1 MSGGGCHKPA
11 ITVGEV
17 WRSNKQAS
25 PHIDRVAQNNLV
37 SSTAGSEACYK
48 TKSTVTSSSR
58 EGHSFEIKN
67 KRIEVKYLSGGGGDG
82 GDLQSGQGS
91 FILTFIA
98 SSIPASNC
106 WSTRGRG
113 YWNARE
119 LGGIRKQRVAK
130 ETMGW

>member
-1 MSGGGCHKPA
+1 MWGEGGEDLRSG
-11 ITVGEV
+11 
-17 WRSNKQAS
+17 Q
-25 PHIDRVAQNNLV
+25 
-37 SSTAGSEACYK
+37 
-48 TKSTVTSSSR
+48 
-58 EGHSFEIKN
+58 EG
-67 KRIEVKYLSGGGGDG
+67 
-82 GDLQSGQGS
+82 GQGS